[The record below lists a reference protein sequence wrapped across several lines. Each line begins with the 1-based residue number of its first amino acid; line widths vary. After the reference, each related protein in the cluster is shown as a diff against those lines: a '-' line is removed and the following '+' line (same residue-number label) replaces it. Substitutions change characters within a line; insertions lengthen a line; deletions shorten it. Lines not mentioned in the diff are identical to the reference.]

1 MSHAEKVREAHRRAM
16 EAHRAALNLPPPEP
30 AQTDNTDQAASGG

>member
-16 EAHRAALNLPPPEP
+16 EAHRAALNLPAPEP
-30 AQTDNTDQAASGG
+30 APAENTDQGDGNG

>member
-16 EAHRAALNLPPPEP
+16 EAHRAALSLPPPDPQSAEVV
-30 AQTDNTDQAASGG
+30 DQGDANG